1 MIILEHVYKELG
13 GKLVLKDMNLH
24 VKKGE
29 CFVIMGR
36 SGMGKSVTLKHIMG
50 IIKPDKGR
58 VIVAGKEVPKQD
70 KKGLMA
76 LRKKM
81 GYLFQSGALIN
92 WLSVYDNV
100 ALPLRESRSFSE
112 KEIEEKVMEKLRL
125 VDMEH
130 AKDVMP
136 ENLSGG
142 MKKRVGLARALV
154 TDPEI
159 ILYDEPNAGLDP
171 VMSET
176 INSLISGLQEKLRVT
191 SVVVTH
197 RLGCAFTVGD
207 RIGLMDQGRIVE
219 EGTPEEIR
227 NSENPLVRRFVQ
239 GVID

>member
-1 MIILEHVYKELG
+1 
-13 GKLVLKDMNLH
+13 
-24 VKKGE
+24 
-29 CFVIMGR
+29 
-36 SGMGKSVTLKHIMG
+36 
-50 IIKPDKGR
+50 
-58 VIVAGKEVPKQD
+58 
-70 KKGLMA
+70 
-76 LRKKM
+76 
-81 GYLFQSGALIN
+81 
-92 WLSVYDNV
+92 
-100 ALPLRESRSFSE
+100 
-112 KEIEEKVMEKLRL
+112 
-125 VDMEH
+125 
-130 AKDVMP
+130 MP